1 MSDAPAGRP
10 VDPTFDTSAPDI
22 APDFERALRA
32 DYERSDARWS
42 KASQI
47 RDALIIFAIGV
58 FVFLWMFIVFLLE
71 PGIR

>member
-1 MSDAPAGRP
+1 MADNYMRDSSGTEVPA
-10 VDPTFDTSAPDI
+10 DW
-22 APDFERALRA
+22 ERALRQ
-32 DYERSDARWS
+32 DYARDDERWS
-42 KASQI
+42 QATQI